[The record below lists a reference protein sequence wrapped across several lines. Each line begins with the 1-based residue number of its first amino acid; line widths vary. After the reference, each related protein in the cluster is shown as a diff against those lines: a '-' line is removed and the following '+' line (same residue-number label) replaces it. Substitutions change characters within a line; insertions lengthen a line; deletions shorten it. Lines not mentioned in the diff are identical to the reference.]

1 MAWGWAYPKDVKRRE
16 NRGPILAPLFICPSP
31 MPRACPIKIYLARK
45 AVGFFFFRLWF
56 SLWSLDLCL
65 FYFHRLFPSLFFSHY
80 HSGLLFSYS
89 NYLTFPSQEMGGQF
103 FGNRGV
109 EFSLVTSAE
118 LGWRWHWTPLL
129 ASLRP
134 PSPYS
139 SVHLRMSDIFSG
151 LL

>member
-1 MAWGWAYPKDVKRRE
+1 MKRRE
-16 NRGPILAPLFICPSP
+16 NRGPVLAPLFICPSP

-45 AVGFFFFRLWF
+45 AVGFFFFACGFHSGPWTF
-56 SLWSLDLCL
+56 VYSI
-65 FYFHRLFPSLFFSHY
+65 FHRLFPSLFFSHY

-118 LGWRWHWTPLL
+118 LGWHWHWAPLL

-139 SVHLRMSDIFSG
+139 SVHLRVSDIFSG